1 MQTQLAQRVMR
12 FVQHLH
18 LLIPA
23 VRSSALRPQEE
34 KLRGMLDELEEEMR
48 RARVKSRLNELWAL
62 IGAVGASAERANNGG
77 GSGLGSGGPGEWA
90 VVDEEG
96 LAQIAQILGELLSN
110 FQSSFGVVQILLGVA
125 ELTVCPDIESAG
137 LLCQFISLC
146 DQS

>member
-34 KLRGMLDELEEEMR
+34 KLRGMLEELEEEIR
-48 RARVKSRLNELWAL
+48 RARVKSRLNELWAF

-77 GSGLGSGGPGEWA
+77 GSGPGSGGPGEWA
-90 VVDEEG
+90 MVDEEG
-96 LAQIAQILGELLSN
+96 LAQIAQILGEQQAGSQYLTK
-110 FQSSFGVVQILLGVA
+110 ILQKGQKGFHS
-125 ELTVCPDIESAG
+125 P
-137 LLCQFISLC
+137 
-146 DQS
+146 